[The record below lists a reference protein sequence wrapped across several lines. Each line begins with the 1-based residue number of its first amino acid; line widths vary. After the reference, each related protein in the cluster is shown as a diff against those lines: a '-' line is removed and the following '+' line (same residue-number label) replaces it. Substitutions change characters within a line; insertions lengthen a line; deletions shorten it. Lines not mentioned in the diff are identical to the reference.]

1 MKKFILL
8 FIFAPVISFSQN
20 YSQFVN
26 PFIGTGGHGHTYPG
40 ATLPFAM
47 VQLSPDTRLEGWDGC
62 SGYHYSDS
70 VIYGFSHT
78 HLSGTGVPDYCDIL
92 FMPFYGFTEKEQ
104 YFCKSGFSHS
114 DETASPGFYKVKL
127 ENGIEVELTSSLRA
141 GFHKYIFP
149 EGKNQS
155 VYIDLKH
162 RDKVLEADLK
172 ILSPNVVAGFRRSKS
187 WAANQIVYFYAEFS
201 KPIVNNH
208 FFPEY
213 DNIISTLYFGSDVS
227 NELTVKVGISA
238 VSIENAKLN
247 MQTEIGTKTFQDV
260 KQNAEK
266 VWDDALSVI
275 EVKGKSDEQKKIF
288 YTALY
293 HTLIVPNIYSDVDG
307 SYLGRDFTVHKSDF
321 DYYTVF
327 SLWDT
332 YRAAHPLY
340 NLICP
345 EKNVDFVRTML
356 KQYEQGGLL
365 PVWELSSNETF
376 CMIGYHSVPVLA
388 DAMQKGL
395 KGFDYELAYDAM
407 KNSANKNH
415 FGIKNYIE
423 RGYISMKDEP
433 ESVSKTLEYAYDDW
447 CIAAT
452 SALFENTGDYT
463 NYIKRSQSY
472 KNLFD
477 PETGFM
483 RARINGQWYSPF
495 HPADVNFNY
504 TEANSW
510 QYSFYVPHDII
521 TLMQYHGGRKGF
533 EAKLD
538 SLFTTSSETK
548 GREQSDITGL
558 IGQYAHGNEPSHHMA
573 YLYNF
578 CEKPEKTQFYV
589 RKIMDEFYLN
599 APDGLIGN
607 EDCGQMSAWYVFS
620 AMGFYPVNPALN
632 EYVIGSPLF
641 DEVIIHFPGKDFTIK
656 ANYNSKENI
665 YISSASLNGKEYN
678 SSFINFFSITNGG
691 NIEFN
696 MTSTPG
702 SIFGKGEFNIPFSEV
717 TDSLIT
723 PVPFVK
729 SGSRTFYDTVTFE
742 LGCLDKSA
750 PIVFYPYFKEIDNSI
765 RGFEYSEPVTYELS
779 GVVKFFASFQN
790 PSKSETYEFNKIPRN
805 RSIKIKYPYSKNYT
819 AGGDNALIDF
829 IRGGSDFRTG
839 EWQGY
844 LGVDLDATIDLG
856 EIQDVKKVSAGF
868 TQHIPSWIFLPVKV
882 SFEYS
887 VDGISF
893 TKFGEDSFSV
903 DPQKTPDVTHDYS
916 VNSDSPV
923 KARYIRVLAE
933 NMKTLPEWH
942 PGAGYRAWIFADEIV
957 IEK

>member
-1 MKKFILL
+1 MNRFLLLL
-8 FIFAPVISFSQN
+8 FFLPVAAFSQ
-20 YSQFVN
+20 YSQLVN
-26 PFIGTGGHGHTYPG
+26 PFIGTGAHGHTYPG

-78 HLSGTGVPDYCDIL
+78 HLSGTGIADYCDIL
-92 FMPFYGFTEKEQ
+92 FMPFYGLTENEQ
-104 YFCKSGFSHS
+104 YFCKAGFSHS
-114 DETASPGFYKVKL
+114 DEFASPGFYKVKL
-127 ENGIEVELTSSLRA
+127 DNGIEVELTSSLRA
-141 GFHKYIFP
+141 GYHKYKYP
-149 EGKNQS
+149 DGKNHS

-162 RDKVLEADLK
+162 RDKVLDAEIK
-172 ILSPNVVAGFRRSKS
+172 IISPNAVAGFRRSKS

-201 KPIVNNH
+201 KPIISSK
-208 FFPEY
+208 FYPEY
-213 DNIISTLYFGSDVS
+213 DNIISTLYFGNDIS
-227 NELTVKVGISA
+227 NELTAKVGISA

-247 MQTEIGTKTFQDV
+247 MQTEIGSKTFLDV
-260 KQNAEK
+260 KQNAEN
-266 VWDDALSVI
+266 VWNNALSVI
-275 EVKGKSDEQKKIF
+275 EIKGKSEEQKKIF

-307 SYLGRDFTVHKSDF
+307 SYLGRDFRVHKSGF

-340 NLICP
+340 NLIYP
-345 EKNVDFVRTML
+345 EKNVDFIRTML

-376 CMIGYHSVPVLA
+376 CMIGYHSVPVIA

-395 KGFDYELAYDAM
+395 KGFDYELAFNAM
-407 KNSANKNH
+407 KNSANQNH
-415 FGIKNYIE
+415 FGIKQYLE

-452 SALFENTGDYT
+452 AALLEKQNDYT
-463 NYIKRSQSY
+463 DYIKRSQSY

-477 PETGFM
+477 PSTGFM

-521 TLMQYHGGRKGF
+521 TLMKYHGGREKF

-538 SLFTTSSETK
+538 SLFNTSSETK

-578 CEKPEKTQFYV
+578 CEKPEKTQYYV
-589 RKIMDEFYLN
+589 RKIMDEFYTN
-599 APDGLIGN
+599 TPEGLIGN

-641 DEVIIHFPGKDFTIK
+641 DEVIIHFPEKDFKIR
-656 ANYNSKENI
+656 ANNNSKENI
-665 YISSASLNGKEYN
+665 YIESASLNGKDYRK
-678 SSFINFFSITNGG
+678 SSINFFSIKNGG
-691 NIEFN
+691 SIEFN
-696 MTSTPG
+696 MSSDAG
-702 SIFGKGEFNIPFSEV
+702 SYFGKDEFNIPFSEV

-729 SGSRTFYDTVTFE
+729 SGSRTFYDSNTFE
-742 LGCLDKSA
+742 PGCLEDSV
-750 PIVFYPYFKEIDNSI
+750 PIIYYPYFKEIDNAV
-765 RGFEYSEPVTYELS
+765 RGFEYSEPVTFNHS
-779 GVVKFFASFQN
+779 GEVKFFASFRN
-790 PSKSETYEFNKIPRN
+790 PSKFEVFEFTKIPYK
-805 RSIKIKYPYSKNYT
+805 RSIEIKFPYSKNYT

-844 LGVDLDATIDLG
+844 LGVDLDAKIDLG
-856 EIQDVKKVSAGF
+856 EVKEIRYVSIGF

-882 SFEYS
+882 IFEYS
-887 VDGISF
+887 LDGITY
-893 TKFGEDSFSV
+893 TKLGEDSFSV
-903 DPQKTPDVTHDYS
+903 DPQETPFIIHDYS
-916 VNSDSPV
+916 VKPDSPV
-923 KARYIRVLAE
+923 KAKYIRVFAE
-933 NMKTLPEWH
+933 NIKTLPLWH
-942 PGAGYRAWIFADEIV
+942 PGAGYKAWIFADEIT
-957 IEK
+957 IE